1 MGYLNDK
8 PESMTVKEWLI
19 KRQAVRTGTNIDVL
33 RKVVNFQF
41 EEALKALDCRVSNN
55 NSVEVSGFGKF
66 VFSTYK
72 ANKKLIKY
80 ESVLALYM
88 LRIQDPSLTPVVR
101 RNLEM
106 RIETTGQ
113 VIKELKTKLGL

>member
-55 NSVEVSGFGKF
+55 NSVEISGFGKF